1 MEEIKKYFEQYV
13 DDIELSEVS
22 LGDIVSIESVEDRV
36 MVIEKAIDA
45 MIVYYQYYGDKL
57 RFLYSRSEKDYWEG
71 RLKPGISVEYR
82 TVDDNGGLVLV
93 EEGELVSKSTVFRA
107 GNRCL
112 AMRTE
117 TLQHLLVLNIVT
129 LNLANEL

>member
-36 MVIEKAIDA
+36 MAIEKAIDA

-57 RFLYSRSEKDYWEG
+57 RFLYSRSEKNYWEG
-71 RLKPGISVEYR
+71 KLKPGTPIEYR
-82 TVDDNGGLVLV
+82 TVDDYDNLVIV
-93 EEGELVSKSTVFRA
+93 EEGELVSKSAVFRA

-112 AMRTE
+112 AMRTK
-117 TLQHLLVLNIVT
+117 TSQHLLVLNVVT
-129 LNLANEL
+129 LNFVS

>member
-22 LGDIVSIESVEDRV
+22 LGECVSIESVEDRV
-36 MVIEKAIDA
+36 MAIEKAIDA

-71 RLKPGISVEYR
+71 RLEPGISIEYR
-82 TVDDNGGLVLV
+82 TVNDNGEHVLV
-93 EEGELVSKSTVFRA
+93 DEGELVSKSTVFRA

-112 AMRTE
+112 AMRTK
-117 TLQHLLVLNIVT
+117 TFQHPLVFNVVT
-129 LNLANEL
+129 LNFGD

>member
-1 MEEIKKYFEQYV
+1 MEERKKYFEQYV

-22 LGDIVSIESVEDRV
+22 LGDIVSIENVEDRV

-71 RLKPGISVEYR
+71 RLKPGTPIECRTIS
-82 TVDDNGGLVLV
+82 DSGKLVV
-93 EEGELVSKSTVFRA
+93 IEEGELVSENTIFRA

-117 TLQHLLVLNIVT
+117 TLQHILVLNVVT
-129 LNLANEL
+129 LNFGN

>member
-22 LGDIVSIESVEDRV
+22 LGDIVSIESIEDRV

-71 RLKPGISVEYR
+71 KLEPGTPIEYR
-82 TVDDNGGLVLV
+82 TVDDNGKLVIV

-112 AMRTE
+112 AIQPE
-117 TLQHLLVLNIVT
+117 TLQYPLVLNIVT
-129 LNLANEL
+129 LNFGN

>member
-22 LGDIVSIESVEDRV
+22 LGYILSIESVEDRV
-36 MVIEKAIDA
+36 MAIENAIDA

-57 RFLYSRSEKDYWEG
+57 RFLYSRSEKEYWEG
-71 RLKPGISVEYR
+71 RLKPGTPIEYR
-82 TVDDNGGLVLV
+82 TVDDNGKLVLV
-93 EEGELVSKSTVFRA
+93 DNGELVSESTVFRA

-117 TLQHLLVLNIVT
+117 TFQHPLVLNVVT
-129 LNLANEL
+129 LNFGN

>member
-22 LGDIVSIESVEDRV
+22 LGYIVSMESVEERV
-36 MVIEKAIDA
+36 MAIEKAIDA

-57 RFLYSRSEKDYWEG
+57 RFLYSRSENEYWEG

-82 TVDDNGGLVLV
+82 TVNDDDELVLV
-93 EEGELVSKSTVFRA
+93 DEGELVTGIPVFRA

-112 AMRTE
+112 AMRTK
-117 TLQHLLVLNIVT
+117 TFQHLLVLNVVT
-129 LNLANEL
+129 LNFGD

>member
-22 LGDIVSIESVEDRV
+22 LGDIVSIENVEDKV

-71 RLKPGISVEYR
+71 RLKPGTPIEYR
-82 TVDDNGGLVLV
+82 TVDENGKLVLV
-93 EEGELVSKSTVFRA
+93 GEGELVSKSTVFRA

-112 AMRTE
+112 AMRAKAF
-117 TLQHLLVLNIVT
+117 QHLLVFNVVT
-129 LNLANEL
+129 LNFGN